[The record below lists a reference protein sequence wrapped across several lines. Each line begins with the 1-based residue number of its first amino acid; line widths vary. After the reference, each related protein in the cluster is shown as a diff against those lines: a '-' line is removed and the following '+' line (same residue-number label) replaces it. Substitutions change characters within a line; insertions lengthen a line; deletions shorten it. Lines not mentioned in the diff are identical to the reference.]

1 MNLRNAIFEWIS
13 DTFCGLDANGLINY
27 TEQVNEQVK
36 RPGTSSPRSEK
47 IWVVTEIIFAV
58 GLKNAGEIMCDKKLH
73 EAWKK
78 EFEEL
83 VKPGGEDVLKFT
95 AEITVVN
102 TTPDV
107 IEISKGHDPKTLV
120 SRHSFLLRV
129 SIVQRRLLGG

>member
-13 DTFCGLDANGLINY
+13 DTFCGLGVNGLINY
-27 TEQVNEQVK
+27 TEKVNEQVE
-36 RPGTSSPRSEK
+36 RPGTGSER

-58 GLKNAGEIMCDKKLH
+58 GLKDAEERLCRKKTH
-73 EAWKK
+73 EVWKE
-78 EFEEL
+78 EFEGL
-83 VKPGGEDVLKFT
+83 VKPGGKDVLKIT

-107 IEISKGHDPKTLV
+107 VEMARGIDPKTLV

-129 SIVQRRLLGG
+129 SIVQRRLLGE